1 MFIMKQS
8 NLSVDPWVGPVPK
21 PRLGRLTLTLSKS
34 TQWRWLISSLLLTDF
49 VLIGLSFRLAY
60 WIRFEL
66 NIPIFRLEVVPQLDF
81 YQAFSLSTLPV
92 WIAVFALF
100 GLYSKNTLLG
110 GTKEYDLIFR
120 ATTFVMFMTVVAGF
134 LDVFVLSRGWLVIVW
149 LLTLGSLILGRFLL
163 RRMVYRLRKNG
174 FFLTPA
180 LIIGANDEGCLLGE
194 QLLRWHRSGL
204 HLIGYVDE
212 KLPAGTDVGNSLY
225 VLGGLDML
233 SDIIRQFKVGE
244 LVLATSALNREK
256 MIDIFQQHG
265 MSDEVNL
272 RMSSG
277 LFEIITTGL
286 QVKELAFVP
295 LVGIDKVRLT
305 GLNEFLKLL
314 LDIGLTVP
322 LLILFS
328 PMLLVLAIGIKI
340 DSPGP
345 ILHRRRV
352 MGLNGSKFDAFK
364 FRTMRVNGDEIL
376 AEHPELL
383 DELNKSHK
391 LKDDPRVTRM
401 GRFLRKFS
409 LDELPQLFNVLRR
422 EMSLVGPRMISPPEM
437 KQYKKWGINLLTV
450 RPGITGLW
458 QVSGR
463 SDLSYERRVQ
473 LDMHYVRNW
482 SIWLDLWLLFQTLP
496 AVIRGTGAY

>member
-1 MFIMKQS
+1 MKRS
-8 NLSVDPWVGPVPK
+8 NLSVDAWVGPAPI
-21 PRLGRLTLTLSKS
+21 PNLGGQTLTMSKA
-34 TQWRWLISSLLLTDF
+34 TQWRWLIASLLLTDIALVGF
-49 VLIGLSFRLAY
+49 AFRMAY

-66 NIPIFRLEVVPQLDF
+66 NVPIFRLGVVPQLDF
-81 YQAFSLSTLPV
+81 YQAFSLASLPV
-92 WIAVFALF
+92 WILVFALF

-110 GTKEYDLIFR
+110 GTKEYDLLFR
-120 ATTFVMFMTVVAGF
+120 ATTFVMFMIVVAGF
-134 LDVFVLSRGWLVIVW
+134 LDVFVLSRGWLMVVW
-149 LLTLGSLILGRFLL
+149 LLTLGCLFTGRFLL

-180 LIIGANDEGCLLGE
+180 LIIGANDEGRLLGE

-212 KLPAGTDVGNSLY
+212 RLPAGTNLGNNLH
-225 VLGGLDML
+225 VLGGLDVL
-233 SDIIRQFKVGE
+233 TEVIRKYKVGE

-256 MIDIFQQHG
+256 MIEIFQNHG
-265 MSDEVNL
+265 MSDDVNL

-305 GLNEFLKLL
+305 GLNQFLKLV
-314 LDIGLTVP
+314 LDFGLTIP
-322 LLILFS
+322 LLILLS
-328 PMLLVLAIGIKI
+328 PLLLILAIGIRL

-345 ILHRRRV
+345 ILHRRHV
-352 MGLNGSKFDAFK
+352 MGLNGSRFDAFK
-364 FRTMRVNGDEIL
+364 FRTMKVDGDEIL
-376 AEHPELL
+376 AAHPELL
-383 DELNKSHK
+383 HELNTNHK
-391 LKDDPRVTRM
+391 LKEDPRVTRM
-401 GRFLRKFS
+401 GSLLRKFS
-409 LDELPQLFNVLRR
+409 LDELPQLFNVMRR

-437 KQYKKWGINLLTV
+437 MQYKKWGINLLTV

-463 SDLSYERRVQ
+463 SDLAYERRVQ

-482 SIWLDLWLLFQTLP
+482 SIWLDLYLLFQTLP

>member
-1 MFIMKQS
+1 MKQS
-8 NLSVDPWVGPVPK
+8 DLPFDSWVGPAPI
-21 PRLGRLTLTLSKS
+21 PRLGGLTFSLSKT
-34 TQWRWLISSLLLTDF
+34 TQWRWLIASLLLTDF
-49 VLIGLSFRLAY
+49 VLIGIAFRAAY

-66 NIPIFRLEVVPQLDF
+66 QIPIFRLGVVPQLDF
-81 YQAFSLSTLPV
+81 YQEFSLASLPI
-92 WIAVFALF
+92 WIAVFAVF
-100 GLYSKNTLLG
+100 GLYTKDTLLG

-120 ATTFVMFMTVVAGF
+120 ATTFFMFMIVVAGF
-134 LDVFVLSRGWLVIVW
+134 LDVLVLSRGWLMVVW
-149 LLTLGSLILGRFLL
+149 LLVLGCLIAGRFLL

-180 LIIGANDEGCLLGE
+180 LIIGANDEGCLLGD
-194 QLLRWHRSGL
+194 QLVRWHRSGL
-204 HLIGYVDE
+204 HLIGYVDDQVQE
-212 KLPAGTDVGNSLY
+212 GTDIGNNLR
-225 VLGGLDML
+225 VLGGLDAL
-233 SDIIRQFKVGE
+233 PEIIRRYGVGE
-244 LVLATSALNREK
+244 LVMATSALNRER
-256 MIDIFQQHG
+256 MIQIFQRHG

-286 QVKELAFVP
+286 KVKELAFVP

-305 GLNEFLKLL
+305 GLNEVLKLL

-322 LLILFS
+322 LLVLTS
-328 PMLLVLAIGIKI
+328 PLLLAIAIGIKL

-345 ILHRRRV
+345 VLHRRRV
-352 MGLNGSKFDAFK
+352 MGLNGSRFDAFK
-364 FRTMRVNGDEIL
+364 FRTMKINGDEIL

-383 DELNKSHK
+383 DELNRTHK

-401 GRFLRKFS
+401 GGFLRKFS

-463 SDLSYERRVQ
+463 SDLSYDRRVQ

-482 SIWLDLWLLFQTLP
+482 SIWLDLYLLFQTIP
-496 AVIRGTGAY
+496 VVIRGTGAY

>member
-1 MFIMKQS
+1 
-8 NLSVDPWVGPVPK
+8 
-21 PRLGRLTLTLSKS
+21 LGRLTLTLSKA
-34 TQWRWLISSLLLTDF
+34 TQWRWLIASLLLTDF
-49 VLIGLSFRLAY
+49 AMIGISFRLAY
-60 WIRFEL
+60 RIRFEL
-66 NIPIFRLEVVPQLDF
+66 NIPIFKLDVVPQLDF
-81 YQAFSLSTLPV
+81 YQAFSLASVPV
-92 WIAVFALF
+92 WIFVFALF
-100 GLYSKNTLLG
+100 GLYSRDTLLG

-120 ATTFVMFMTVVAGF
+120 ATTFVMFLIVVAGF
-134 LDVFVLSRGWLVIVW
+134 LDVFVLSRGWLIIVW
-149 LLTLGSLILGRFLL
+149 LLTLGSLIGGRFLL
-163 RRMVYRLRKNG
+163 RRIVYRLRKNG

-204 HLIGYVDE
+204 HLIGYADE
-212 KLPAGTDVGNSLY
+212 KLPAGTNVGNSLY
-225 VLGGLDML
+225 VLGGLDKL
-233 SDIIRQFKVGE
+233 SDIIRQFKIGE

-256 MIDIFQQHG
+256 MIEIFQDHG
-265 MSDEVNL
+265 MSDDVNL

-286 QVKELAFVP
+286 RIKELAFVP

-305 GLNEFLKLL
+305 GVNEFLKLL
-314 LDIGLTVP
+314 LDIGITVP
-322 LLILFS
+322 LLILLS
-328 PMLLVLAIGIKI
+328 PLLLVLAIGIRL

-352 MGLNGSKFDAFK
+352 MGLNGTRFDAFK
-364 FRTMRVNGDEIL
+364 FRTMCEEGDEIL
-376 AEHPELL
+376 ASRPDLL
-383 DELNKSHK
+383 DELNRNHK
-391 LKDDPRVTRM
+391 LKEDPRITRM

-482 SIWLDLWLLFQTLP
+482 SIWLDFWLLFQTLP